1 MSPARPQIFLVR
13 HAESVHNVTKDF
25 NIRDP
30 GLTQVGHEQAAALEA
45 SFPDLSSVAV
55 VITSPLTRAIETT
68 LDAFGSILPG
78 GNNLILDPY
87 LQERSDLPCDT
98 GSPISVL
105 KERFPSFPDGVW
117 SSLAGNASELD
128 GDDWLEK
135 KGDYAADDESVT
147 KRAEKVRKILWNVAQ
162 NIQQAQKE
170 EDKKAAE
177 EREDLKTSIVVVTHG
192 VFMKFLTEDETI
204 DLPKAGWKDYYVE
217 EADKFDGK
225 GKRIP
230 VKRSPPCRQNPPHL
244 TSNTTRTPEPLN
256 P

>member
-1 MSPARPQIFLVR
+1 MSPIKPTIFLVR

-25 NIRDP
+25 NLRDP
-30 GLTQVGHEQAAALEA
+30 GLTPVGHEQAASLGT
-45 SFPDLSSVAV
+45 SFPDLSSIAV
-55 VITSPLTRAIETT
+55 VISSPLTRAIETT

-105 KERFPSFPDGVW
+105 KERFPSFPDVVW
-117 SSLAGNASELD
+117 SSLSGNTSELD

-135 KGDYAADDESVT
+135 KGDYAADDDNVT

-162 NIQQAQKE
+162 NILQAQE
-170 EDKKAAE
+170 EENEKGED
-177 EREDLKTSIVVVTHG
+177 EREDLRKNIAVVTHG

-225 GKRIP
+225 GKRIVLVP
-230 VKRSPPCRQNPPHL
+230 V
-244 TSNTTRTPEPLN
+244 PLAED

>member
-1 MSPARPQIFLVR
+1 MSPTKPKIFLVR

-30 GLTQVGHEQAAALEA
+30 GLTQAGHQQAAALGA

-55 VITSPLTRAIETT
+55 VISSPLTRAIETT

-87 LQERSDLPCDT
+87 LQERSDLACDT

-105 KERFPSFPDGVW
+105 KERFPSFPDVIW
-117 SSLAGNASELD
+117 SSLSGNTSELD

-135 KGDYAADDESVT
+135 KGDYAADDDNVT
-147 KRAEKVRKILWNVAQ
+147 RRAEKVRKILWNVAQ
-162 NIQQAQKE
+162 NIVQAQ
-170 EDKKAAE
+170 AE
-177 EREDLKTSIVVVTHG
+177 NAGEDLKKNIVVVTHG
-192 VFMKFLTEDETI
+192 VFMQFLTEDETI

-217 EADKFDGK
+217 EADKFDGQ
-225 GKRIP
+225 GKRIVLAP
-230 VKRSPPCRQNPPHL
+230 V
-244 TSNTTRTPEPLN
+244 PLAED

>member
-1 MSPARPQIFLVR
+1 MSSAKPKIFLVR

-25 NIRDP
+25 HIRDP
-30 GLTQVGHEQAAALEA
+30 GLTTVGHEQAASLGA

-55 VITSPLTRAIETT
+55 VISSPLTRAIETT
-68 LDAFGSILPG
+68 LDAFGSVLPG

-105 KERFPSFPDGVW
+105 KGRFPSFPDVIW
-117 SSLAGNASELD
+117 SSLAGNTSELD

-135 KGDYAADDESVT
+135 KGDYAADDESVA

-162 NIQQAQKE
+162 NILQAQNE
-170 EDKKAAE
+170 EDKKSAD
-177 EREDLKTSIVVVTHG
+177 EREDLKKNIVVVTHG

-225 GKRIP
+225 GKRIVLTP
-230 VKRSPPCRQNPPHL
+230 V
-244 TSNTTRTPEPLN
+244 PLAED